1 MNKASAYGNRIIY
14 LDFAA
19 TTPVDPSVADLML
32 ECLGEGGDFANPS
45 STHGPGRAARLRVEA
60 AREQVARL
68 IGADTGEV
76 LFTSGA
82 TEADNMAIRGAALF
96 QAHRGRHIITSRTE
110 HRAVLDP
117 CKALAQEGFEV
128 SWLVPE
134 DRGRVSVEQLARTL
148 RPDTVLVSLMHVN
161 NETGLCQD
169 IDALGALCRARG
181 VLLHVDAAQSAGK
194 LPIDVRA
201 MQVDLMSFSAHKI
214 YGPKGAGALF
224 VSRTPRCNL
233 APILFGGGQ
242 EQGLRPG
249 TLATHQIVGMG
260 RAFELA
266 GQRMAQDQDRIA
278 ALRRRLWSGLLG
290 LGGVTANGE
299 AACCL
304 PNILNVSFEGVE
316 GESLMFGLPGLA
328 ISSGS
333 ACASAIREP
342 SYVLRALGRDD
353 QAAQASLRFSLGR
366 STSVRDVDQAL
377 QMVGERVQAL
387 RELAPVHGA
396 DGHGR

>member
-1 MNKASAYGNRIIY
+1 MNRVRTPDDGIIY
-14 LDFAA
+14 LDYAA
-19 TTPVDPSVADLML
+19 TTPVDSAVVDLMCQ
-32 ECLGEGGDFANPS
+32 CLGEQGDFANPS
-45 STHGPGRAARLRVEA
+45 SGHAPGRAARRRVEL

-68 IGADTGEV
+68 IGADAGEI

-82 TEADNMAIRGAALF
+82 TEADNMAIRGVALF
-96 QAHRGRHIITSRTE
+96 QAHRGRHIVTSRTE

-117 CKALAQEGFEV
+117 CQALEREGFQV

-134 DRGRVSVEQLARTL
+134 EQGRVSIEQLERAL

-161 NETGLCQD
+161 NETGIIQD
-169 IDALGALCRARG
+169 IGALGALCRARG

-194 LPIDVRA
+194 LPIDVHA

-224 VSRTPRCNL
+224 VSRAPRCNL

-249 TLATHQIVGMG
+249 TLATHQIAGMG
-260 RAFELA
+260 KAFELA
-266 GQRMAQDQDRIA
+266 GQRMGQDQLRIA
-278 ALRRRLWSGLLG
+278 GLREQLWAGLTELQ
-290 LGGVTANGE
+290 GVRPNGE
-299 AACCL
+299 PACCL
-304 PNILNVSFEGVE
+304 PNILNVSFDGVE

-328 ISSGS
+328 LSSGS
-333 ACASAIREP
+333 ACASAVREP

-366 STSVRDVDQAL
+366 STRTSDVDRAL
-377 QMVGERVQAL
+377 RLVRERVLAL
-387 RELAPVHGA
+387 RELAP
-396 DGHGR
+396 GRDAREHVQ

>member
-1 MNKASAYGNRIIY
+1 MSKAPASGNGIIY

-32 ECLGEGGDFANPS
+32 ECLGEGGAFANPS

-60 AREQVARL
+60 AREQVAGL
-68 IGADTGEV
+68 IGADSGEV

-96 QAHRGRHIITSRTE
+96 QARRGKHIITSRTE

-117 CKALAQEGFEV
+117 CKALEQEGFEV

-134 DRGRVSVEQLARTL
+134 DRGRVSVEQLSRTL

-161 NETGLCQD
+161 NETGLRQD
-169 IDALGALCRARG
+169 IEALGALCRARD

-233 APILFGGGQ
+233 VPILFGGGQ

-278 ALRRRLWSGLLG
+278 ALRQRLWSGLLG
-290 LGGVTANGE
+290 LGGVVANGE

-366 STSVRDVDQAL
+366 ATSVRDVDQAL
-377 QMVGERVQAL
+377 QMVSERVLAL

-396 DGHGR
+396 DRHGG